1 MAEEFDNEHS
11 DNLQELRD
19 AAERGRT
26 AVGENS
32 DLKREMAFLKAGIDT
47 DSKIGGMLLKTY
59 EGELDVEAIRAEAN
73 AIPGFL
79 AENQVVDVDETDNTS
94 QENLDLQ
101 NLRDNMSTG
110 DAPVGEQVDAPT
122 LAMQEFTT
130 AIQGGASRKDSAAA
144 YFGTLLS
151 EAANGNPTAIFDQAA
166 WNAQIEQYD

>member
-1 MAEEFDNEHS
+1 MAEEFDNDNS
-11 DNLQELRD
+11 DNLQDLRD
-19 AAERGRT
+19 AAERGRLAT
-26 AVGENS
+26 GENS

-59 EGELDVEAIRAEAN
+59 EGELDVEAIRAEAG

-79 AENQVVDVDETDNTS
+79 TENQVVDVDETDTTS

-110 DAPVGEQVDAPT
+110 DAPTGEQVNAQD
-122 LAMQEFTT
+122 LAMQEFSE
-130 AIQGGASRKDSAAA
+130 AIKSGASRKDSAAA
-144 YFGTLLS
+144 YFGTLLT
-151 EAANGNPTAIFDQAA
+151 EAANGNQSAIFDQAG